1 MDGPG
6 NGRWDGQAGATAGG
20 TADGGGSAPA
30 GGTAA
35 VGGRAAGRRPGRLG
49 RAVSGTV
56 GAVRGALDDTVA
68 SQARSVVDELEPY
81 LAAETVPRI
90 VTALLPDLV
99 DRIVPAV
106 VDGVTDHLAARTVPA
121 VLEGAMPALVDEI
134 LPMLLAELLPYLEAE
149 LVPAV
154 LDAVTPHV
162 VARTAP
168 AVLEGLLPQ
177 VRQVVVPLILA
188 DVAADPRIRGM
199 VRQQSLGLV
208 TDGVDRLRR
217 WLRRLDD
224 GAERLLGRLV
234 GRRRGPAGAASG
246 HAGLVTR
253 AVAAGADLALV
264 SFAGG
269 LAVTAFLAVADA
281 VLRPAPGWLARSA
294 AAAAAVLAPAYF
306 ALGWRLAGRTV
317 AGAVAG
323 FAVVRPDGTPL
334 RLPAAALRAV
344 AVVYLV
350 PLSAAGLLLSV
361 RDPWRRGLLDRICGS
376 RTPYLGDPTPLAA
389 VPAASPI
396 PPVTALGDRPG

>member
-1 MDGPG
+1 
-6 NGRWDGQAGATAGG
+6 
-20 TADGGGSAPA
+20 
-30 GGTAA
+30 
-35 VGGRAAGRRPGRLG
+35 
-49 RAVSGTV
+49 
-56 GAVRGALDDTVA
+56 
-68 SQARSVVDELEPY
+68 
-81 LAAETVPRI
+81 
-90 VTALLPDLV
+90 
-99 DRIVPAV
+99 VPAV
-106 VDGVTDHLAARTVPA
+106 VDGVTEHLAGRTVPAVLDGVTEHLAGRTVPAVLDGVTDHLAGRTVPA

-134 LPMLLAELLPYLEAE
+134 LPMLLAELLPYLETE

-199 VRQQSLGLV
+199 IRQQSLGLV

-217 WLRRLDD
+217 WLRHLDD

-234 GRRRGPAGAASG
+234 GRRRGPAGPASG

-264 SFAGG
+264 SFVGG
-269 LAVTAFLAVADA
+269 LALTAFLAVADA
-281 VLRPAPGWLARSA
+281 VLSPAPEWLARSA
-294 AAAAAVLAPAYF
+294 AVAAALLAPVYF

-334 RLPAAALRAV
+334 RLPAAAVRA
-344 AVVYLV
+344 AAMVYLI
-350 PLSAAGLLLSV
+350 PLVAAGLLLSV
-361 RDPWRRGLLDRICGS
+361 RDPWRRGLLDRVCGS
-376 RTPYLGDPTPLAA
+376 RTPYLDDLTALAA
-389 VPAASPI
+389 VPVVLPAAPED
-396 PPVTALGDRPG
+396 PPDRPARRA